1 MYAKTECMIDLLYV
15 FTTRQWNF
23 DNSNTR
29 ELWSLLSQD
38 DRNTFWYSLEEFD
51 WASYIKVYF
60 YGIRKHV
67 LREELGNVDTATVK
81 NRKYDILIECN
92 FSSIM
97 IYYNIF
103 VFYVLFSDYF
113 GCISYV
119 FLLLFTLLLKYV
131 GRFYSFYTD

>member
-1 MYAKTECMIDLLYV
+1 MSFYRMLKMYVKTECMIDLLYE
-15 FTTRQWNF
+15 FTTRQWKF

-51 WASYIKVYF
+51 WASYVKMYF

-67 LREELGNVDTATVK
+67 LHEELSNVARATVK
-81 NRKYDILIECN
+81 NRKYDILLEFN

-97 IYYNIF
+97 IYLF
-103 VFYVLFSDYF
+103 VFYVLFLDYF

-119 FLLLFTLLLKYV
+119 FM
-131 GRFYSFYTD
+131 